1 MTFYNFRQMS
11 VILAKCTLESPDSQ
25 AEGGFARGKS
35 FRQSLRQS
43 MRRIRS
49 SFRYENQTSFIFS
62 Y

>member
-1 MTFYNFRQMS
+1 MS
-11 VILAKCTLESPDSQ
+11 VILAKCTLESPESQ

-49 SFRYENQTSFIFS
+49 SFR
-62 Y
+62 